1 MEAEINQVTIMQIL
15 CRAVVKVITPV
26 ALLASL
32 ALLASSPVTAQVPAG
47 ASQFSAQAPAA
58 AAAASAASASAAAA
72 AVTQPRQDPAALRVN
87 VEQFLQRQTIGLPGD
102 VKIEIGQIDAR
113 INLPACLQP
122 EPFLAHG
129 SRVWGKT
136 SVGVRCTAPSPWTI
150 YVTANVHVFADYL
163 VAAAPM
169 AQGQTISNHDFTRMR
184 GDLSTLPSGV
194 ITDPAM
200 AVGRTTMSSLQPGA
214 PLRQDTLRAQA
225 AVQMGQTIRLMSAG
239 AGFKITTE
247 ARALGNGTEGQTVQ
261 ARTPAGLVIS
271 GIAKAGG
278 IVEVAY

>member
-1 MEAEINQVTIMQIL
+1 MKVEINQVFIMKMF
-15 CRAVVKVITPV
+15 CRAVVEVFTPRV
-26 ALLASL
+26 ALVSLIPLAPVLALASL
-32 ALLASSPVTAQVPAG
+32 MQLPAQAQTLAQTLAPSSTQSLAQVP
-47 ASQFSAQAPAA
+47 
-58 AAAASAASASAAAA
+58 
-72 AVTQPRQDPAALRVN
+72 TQPQARQDPAALRIN
-87 VEQFLQRQTIGLPGD
+87 VEQFLQRQTVGLPGE
-102 VKIEIGQIDAR
+102 VKIEIGQIDTR
-113 INLPACLQP
+113 MNLPACMQP

-163 VAAAPM
+163 VAAVPL
-169 AQGQTISNHDFTRMR
+169 AQGQTITNNDFTRMR
-184 GDLSTLPSGV
+184 GDLSTLPAGV
-194 ITDPAM
+194 ITDAGM
-200 AVGRTTMSSLQPGA
+200 AIGRTTMSSLQLGA
-214 PLRQDTLRAQA
+214 PLRQDTLRSQP

-239 AGFKITTE
+239 SGFKVTTE

-278 IVEVAY
+278 IVEVAF

>member
-1 MEAEINQVTIMQIL
+1 MEVEINRVTIMQIL
-15 CRAVVKVITPV
+15 CRAVVNALANALAKVSTPV
-26 ALLASL
+26 AALASL
-32 ALLASSPVTAQVPAG
+32 AVLSLQPVQAQVPP
-47 ASQFSAQAPAA
+47 AQAQLALPTPAA
-58 AAAASAASASAAAA
+58 MPS
-72 AVTQPRQDPAALRVN
+72 QPRQDPAALRVN
-87 VEQFLQRQTIGLPGD
+87 VEQFLQRQTAGLPGE
-102 VKIEIGQIDAR
+102 VKIEIGQVDAR
-113 INLPACLQP
+113 MNLPACLQP

-169 AQGQTISNHDFTRMR
+169 AQGQTITNNDFTRMR
-184 GDLSTLPSGV
+184 GDLSILPAGV
-194 ITDPAM
+194 ITDPSM
-200 AVGRTTMSSLQPGA
+200 AIGRTTMSSLQLGA

-239 AGFKITTE
+239 AGFKVTTE

>member
-1 MEAEINQVTIMQIL
+1 MITMEFEINQVSIMKIC
-15 CRAVVKVITPV
+15 CRAVVKVVIPV

-32 ALLASSPVTAQVPAG
+32 TTLSVQAQGPAPFAG
-47 ASQFSAQAPAA
+47 QAPAQ
-58 AAAASAASASAAAA
+58 ASAQTS
-72 AVTQPRQDPAALRVN
+72 TQLQPRQDPGALRMH
-87 VEQFLQRQTIGLPGD
+87 VEQFLQRQTVGLPGE
-102 VKIEIGQIDAR
+102 VTIEIGQIDAR
-113 INLPACLQP
+113 MNLPACMQP

-163 VAAAPM
+163 VAAVPL
-169 AQGQTISNHDFTRMR
+169 AQGQTVTNHDFTRMR
-184 GDLSTLPSGV
+184 GDLSTLPAGV
-194 ITDPAM
+194 ITDAAM
-200 AVGRTTMSSLQPGA
+200 AVGRTTMSSLQSGA
-214 PLRQDTLRAQA
+214 PLRQDTLRAQP

-239 AGFKITTE
+239 SGFKVTTE